1 MTILRES
8 TYERLEVAGITREH
22 LEELLAHFRRGVLR
36 GETMSVI
43 DHLVA
48 ALADEIDYLTAVR
61 DEATSCKNSDEVA

>member
-1 MTILRES
+1 MTVLRES
-8 TYERLEVAGITREH
+8 TYERLEVACITREH
-22 LEELLAHFRRGVLR
+22 LEELLAHFRRSVLR

-61 DEATSCKNSDEVA
+61 DETAEASHGA